1 MNNYI
6 IIFIIVV
13 TSVTIFVSFVKI
25 FDNIPK
31 RYHKSIQLMS
41 SLGIILIISG
51 SFITYHKD
59 KQDKES
65 KSKKEYADSILLSF
79 EKIDD
84 FLINNYN
91 DMSIILDILYYKVR
105 IPSSDQ
111 DMNSLLKKMDKK
123 MDKKIKDTLFLIYG
137 KLTIIFEKMYLID
150 QELFDNI
157 NLGVR
162 VRLYT
167 ENIFFYEYWNSTKNI
182 YNTNFIKFM
191 ENRYSYLTI
200 SDFRFYKPNRIV
212 NRIPYLDDVSF
223 IFKSAKPDGLWY

>member
-1 MNNYI
+1 
-6 IIFIIVV
+6 
-13 TSVTIFVSFVKI
+13 
-25 FDNIPK
+25 
-31 RYHKSIQLMS
+31 MS

-51 SFITYHKD
+51 SFITYYKD

-91 DMSIILDILYYKVR
+91 DMSIILDILYYKIR

-123 MDKKIKDTLFLIYG
+123 MDKKVKDTLFLIYG

-200 SDFRFYKPNRIV
+200 SDFRFYKPDRIV